1 MNKRPAG
8 VYPLFTLLHTFR
20 NFSLYLLTFSSS
32 LSSFLSFFF
41 FIKHLLLLFFL
52 LFLWTEIRSDHY
64 IQMHIKG
71 DYDLFFNFYTLLC
84 IFADYKM
91 KLIVFPFVIRNLNL
105 FAVQIVLCDIL
116 CIILEKRYSWS
127 FNGEVHIFRMFS
139 ILYIFCVFPFFFCIF
154 FCDDKMK
161 GWKKSNV

>member
-1 MNKRPAG
+1 MCTPYSRFSTHL
-8 VYPLFTLLHTFR
+8 VIFHYICSLFLL
-20 NFSLYLLTFSSS
+20 LYLPF
-32 LSSFLSFFF
+32 FFFF

-105 FAVQIVLCDIL
+105 FAVQIALCDVL
-116 CIILEKRYSWS
+116 CIILDKRYSWS
-127 FNGEVHIFRMFS
+127 LNAYTSYIFHFVY
-139 ILYIFCVFPFFFCIF
+139 ILCIPLFLLYIFL
-154 FCDDKMK
+154 
-161 GWKKSNV
+161 WR